1 MLGKKTIKHETVD
14 NGKLNT
20 MVVFYNAKPGGRLP
34 SDKQEL
40 KKLFTAWAEVYNP
53 SLKDIE
59 IMRGK
64 GIKRAVTIVIRN
76 PLSSYRPKNNHIV
89 EIKHVDYK
97 DERWNVEDIR
107 PKPDYITLLLKGE
120 VNGDLGN

>member
-1 MLGKKTIKHETVD
+1 MKSKVSVIIPIYNSEKYLIEC
-14 NGKLNT
+14 LNSAS
-20 MVVFYNAKPGGRLP
+20 N
-34 SDKQEL
+34 Q
-40 KKLFTAWAEVYNP
+40 

-89 EIKHVDYK
+89 EIKHADYK